1 MSEITPGLER
11 TRGTLLHSRELSH
24 AKSRL
29 GKSTSHVYHV
39 LSSIRLLLHWD
50 TIPRYDTIWMR
61 SHIII
66 KPSGS
71 WQKWVS
77 TKCSIS
83 RRHFNNNNDDV
94 TWNRG
99 VRDRSIPCRWRWW
112 RDMKPWCAWSK
123 YPMQVAKMN
132 FGKILDL
139 TADVLIFI
147 ITSHKTCSTRDRSI
161 PRGLQKWVSTKS
173 STSHLRFYLYKML
186 MMRSHKPIV
195 RAIEISHAACKQ
207 EFRRNSRSHS
217 GLLFIL

>member
-1 MSEITPGLER
+1 MHHVRTTTTFFTDHWPLLLFDNDFMSEITPGLER

-66 KPSGS
+66 KPWGS
-71 WQKWVS
+71 WQEWVS

-99 VRDRSIPCRWRWW
+99 VRDR
-112 RDMKPWCAWSK
+112 
-123 YPMQVAKMN
+123 
-132 FGKILDL
+132 
-139 TADVLIFI
+139 
-147 ITSHKTCSTRDRSI
+147 
-161 PRGLQKWVSTKS
+161 
-173 STSHLRFYLYKML
+173 
-186 MMRSHKPIV
+186 RSHAGGENELRQNP
-195 RAIEISHAACKQ
+195 
-207 EFRRNSRSHS
+207 RSHS
-217 GLLFIL
+217 WRFNIYNNLT